1 MIDNRENSFV
11 AICRVFV
18 KNYFWIELFDRKW
31 NIVDGDNVL
40 YRHAGT
46 GKKYF
51 IGFGFARL
59 ISFIESS
66 SQNLVA
72 NDYQH
77 LRTAIQDV
85 SSANNVSLKIE

>member
-11 AICRVFV
+11 AICRILV

-40 YRHAGT
+40 YRRAGT
-46 GKKYF
+46 GKRYF

-59 ISFIESS
+59 ISFIEKS

-72 NDYQH
+72 NNYQH